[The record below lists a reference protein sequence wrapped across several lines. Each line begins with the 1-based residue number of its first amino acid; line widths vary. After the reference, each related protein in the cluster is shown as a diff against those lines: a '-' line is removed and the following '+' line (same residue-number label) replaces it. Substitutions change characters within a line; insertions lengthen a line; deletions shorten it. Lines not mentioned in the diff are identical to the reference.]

1 MGVLNI
7 QPVAGG
13 FVAGLTNRRSTV
25 RGGIGLGRQSIGRC
39 RMAACATCCKRHVS
53 VKFGRQPRGI
63 LVAGTAI
70 RCCGDMVALLAR
82 CTGSIVAARTIG
94 GAGEGAVV
102 CLGSGPD
109 RGRFV
114 AALATRRG

>member
-25 RGGIGLGRQSIGRC
+25 RGGIGLGGQSIGRC
-39 RMAACATCCKRHVS
+39 RMAACTTCCKRHVS

-63 LVAGTAI
+63 LVASAAVG
-70 RCCGDMVALLAR
+70 RGRNMVTL
-82 CTGSIVAARTIG
+82 
-94 GAGEGAVV
+94 
-102 CLGSGPD
+102 LGSCSNP
-109 RGRFV
+109 V
-114 AALATRRG
+114 VATRASRR